1 MTINKKYF
9 AIAGSAPTDAEVAAA
24 AQAAAGEAAV
34 VEQAAADEAATL
46 AAKNKKTGPSDEEA
60 RLLKENM
67 KKKGELTKAAADLA
81 ELQARLKL
89 FEGIDPDAVKKLLGE
104 QKDAETK
111 SLEAKGDY
119 DRLRQRM
126 GEEHLKET
134 QTLKDQIA
142 SLSGELGKTKGTVN
156 ELSIGTQFGQSKFI
170 SGELTLTPSKARL
183 IYADHFDLEDGKV
196 VGYDK
201 PRGSA
206 NRTALVDQYGNSV
219 GFDDAMRKIIDADPE
234 KDDLLKSKAK
244 SGASSDSKKSTTSA
258 DKGKALT
265 DSVSKIQAGLAG
277 LKVS

>member
-81 ELQARLKL
+81 ELQAKLKL
-89 FEGIDPDAVKKLLGE
+89 FDGIDPDAVKKLLDE

-142 SLSGELGKTKGTVN
+142 NLSGELGKTKGTVN

-244 SGASSDSKKSTTSA
+244 PGASSDSKKSNASA

-265 DSVSKIQAGLAG
+265 DSVSKIQAGLVG